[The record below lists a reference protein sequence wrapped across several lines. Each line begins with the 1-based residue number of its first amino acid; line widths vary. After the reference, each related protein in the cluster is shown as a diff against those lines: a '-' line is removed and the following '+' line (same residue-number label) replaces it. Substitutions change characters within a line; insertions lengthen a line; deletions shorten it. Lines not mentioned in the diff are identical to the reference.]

1 MKKTN
6 YARVGGGCPTVRK
19 RKEKISIGVKIT
31 EKRMTE
37 DNSYRREYISY
48 RREDISYRREDIS

>member
-48 RREDISYRREDIS
+48 RREDISYRR